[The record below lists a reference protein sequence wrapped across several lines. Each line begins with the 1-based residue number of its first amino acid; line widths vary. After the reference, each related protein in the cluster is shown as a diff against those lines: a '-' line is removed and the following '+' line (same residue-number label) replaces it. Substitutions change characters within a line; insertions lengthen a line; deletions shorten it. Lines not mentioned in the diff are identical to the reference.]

1 MRTGR
6 NKLTVTLITTVLL
19 IFAAVMATAAQK
31 ASVPKPQNKLA
42 LAEDQVKH
50 LLLLIDADKTGK
62 VSKEQF
68 MQFMEAE
75 FERLDTAKKG
85 ELDVKQ
91 FTTQTTVTAK
101 NFVGK

>member
-1 MRTGR
+1 MPTGR
-6 NKLTVTLITTVLL
+6 NKLTAILITTVLL
-19 IFAAVMATAAQK
+19 VFAAVIATAAQK
-31 ASVPKPQNKLA
+31 ASVPKPQNRVA

-50 LLLLIDADKTGK
+50 LLLLMDADKTGK
-62 VSKEQF
+62 ISKQQF

-91 FTTQTTVTAK
+91 LTTQTVTAK
-101 NFVGK
+101 NYVGK

>member
-1 MRTGR
+1 MPTRR
-6 NKLTVTLITTVLL
+6 NKLTAILITTVLL
-19 IFAAVMATAAQK
+19 VFAAVIATAAQK
-31 ASVPKPQNKLA
+31 ESVPKPQNRVA

-50 LLLLIDADKTGK
+50 LLLLMDADKTGK
-62 VSKEQF
+62 ISKQQF

-91 FTTQTTVTAK
+91 LTTQTVTAK
-101 NFVGK
+101 NYVGK

>member
-1 MRTGR
+1 MPTGR
-6 NKLTVTLITTVLL
+6 NKLTAILITTVLL
-19 IFAAVMATAAQK
+19 VFAAVIATGAQK
-31 ASVPKPQNKLA
+31 DSVPKPQNKLA

-50 LLLLIDADKTGK
+50 ILLLMDSDKQGK
-62 VSKEQF
+62 VSKQQF

-91 FTTQTTVTAK
+91 LTTQTVTAK